1 MTPTENAANIRSL
14 SDVQRTYLRLVA
26 RGLTS
31 KQIAQDLGGS
41 HHTVNAEIG
50 IARRVLGAKSR
61 QEAARIFVRSEH
73 DVSYERSYEPPGV
86 ARTASPVAPTD
97 DDRERSSELLW
108 PIPTRRRPENRLNAW
123 QRVGWILALA
133 AATALLLGGLV
144 SGVAA
149 MLVSLE
155 RWI

>member
-1 MTPTENAANIRSL
+1 MRSTENAANIRSL
-14 SDVQRTYLRLVA
+14 SDAQRTYLRLVA
-26 RGLTS
+26 QGLTS
-31 KQIAQDLGGS
+31 KQIAQDVGGS

-50 IARRVLGAKSR
+50 IAMRVLGAKSR

-86 ARTASPVAPTD
+86 AHPASAIAPTD
-97 DDRERSSELLW
+97 HDRKRNSEPLW
-108 PIPTRRRPENRLNAW
+108 PIPTEHRPENRLNAW

-144 SGVAA
+144 SGIAA